1 MKRIGT
7 ENERKRKLFE
17 AAQFLFYEQGYIG
30 TSLNDMIERS
40 ETNKGTF
47 YHYYKSKAELGL
59 SVYEKA
65 FTQHRE
71 VYSLFPNENALTLI
85 SVDNRIFWSVFFKD
99 FNFRRF
105 FTDLIREGVHFT
117 SSRMVEDCLQF
128 SAKRFSYNKLSLINA
143 SSIGFRSNTSL
154 HVYDNL
160 DDYSAEEISTFNL
173 KQFFQ
178 LYEIPQED
186 IEHAISRSLLLFEQL
201 QITTDRFEYH
211 ANPK

>member
-7 ENERKRKLFE
+7 ENEKKMKLFE
-17 AAQFLFYEQGYIG
+17 SAKFLFYEQGYTG

-40 ETNKGTF
+40 QTNKGTF

-71 VYSLFPNENALTLI
+71 VYSLFPEENSLTLI
-85 SVDNRIFWSVFFKD
+85 SVDNRIFWSVFFED

-128 SAKRFSYNKLSLINA
+128 STKRFSYNNLALINA
-143 SSIGFRSNTSL
+143 SSIGFRSNVSL

-160 DDYSAEEISTFNL
+160 EDYSAEEISTFSL

-178 LYEIPQED
+178 LYDIPQAD
-186 IEHAISRSLLLFEQL
+186 IEYAISRSSTLFEQL
-201 QITTDRFEYH
+201 QITTDGFEYH
-211 ANPK
+211 ANLK